1 MKYLITLAVLVVV
14 TLKVI
19 FGVINCVEHIEQQH
33 KNIIEVSLVSNP
45 TEGVF

>member
-1 MKYLITLAVLVVV
+1 MKYLITLVVLIVM

-19 FGVINCVEHIEQQH
+19 FGVTNTVEVIEQQH
-33 KNIIEVSLVSNP
+33 KNIIAVSLTYNT